1 MWASE
6 THRLLKFGCHATDTS
21 YGVGADCRR
30 LRFPTRLIV
39 SLGRSPT
46 YNTGNRPRRRAG
58 FTMIELLAVMVLI
71 SLLSGLGFGKLRD
84 AIDQAKIVKAIT
96 DLKAMSIALNER
108 EQLPATLAEIGWGGR
123 LDPWGRPYVYAPFPP
138 RKGGGKAPPPGAR
151 KDRFLVP
158 INSRYD
164 LYSVGKDGGSVAP
177 LTAKASRDDI
187 IVANDG
193 GFIGQAKRF

>member
-1 MWASE
+1 
-6 THRLLKFGCHATDTS
+6 
-21 YGVGADCRR
+21 
-30 LRFPTRLIV
+30 
-39 SLGRSPT
+39 
-46 YNTGNRPRRRAG
+46 
-58 FTMIELLAVMVLI
+58 MIELLAVMVLI
-71 SLLSGLGFGKLRD
+71 GLLSGLGFGKLRD

-138 RKGGGKAPPPGAR
+138 PKGGSKAPPKDAR

-164 LYSVGKDGGSVAP
+164 LFSVGKDGGTAAP